1 MLHKTQGIVF
11 KYIKY
16 RDSSIIVNI
25 FTEKFGLQSYIVN
38 SVRTKSTKSKIA
50 LFQPLTCLDL
60 VVYYKESTN
69 INRISE
75 LKCNHPFHSIP
86 INIHKSSIA
95 LFLTEML
102 HKTIREQNDTHDLF
116 VFIQQAIL
124 VLDNL
129 NTEYENFH
137 IQFLLKLSKY
147 LGFGV
152 SKNDELESLMQ
163 GAKIDFQILNEL
175 NNKPFGHH
183 ISLNGNSRLR
193 LLNAV
198 VFYYKQ
204 HYSTLGEIKS
214 LAVLNEVFH

>member
-38 SVRTKSTKSKIA
+38 GVRSKSSKNKIA
-50 LFQPLTCLDL
+50 LFQPLTCLEL
-60 VVYYKESTN
+60 VVYHKENSE

-95 LFLTEML
+95 LFLTEIL
-102 HKTIREQNDTHDLF
+102 HKTIKEQNDTEDLF
-116 VFIQQAIL
+116 VFIQQAVL

-129 NTEYENFH
+129 SIDYENFH
-137 IQFLLKLSKY
+137 LQFLLQLSRY

-152 SKNDELESLMQ
+152 SQNNELESLMLE
-163 GAKIDFQILNEL
+163 AKIDFQLLNEL
-175 NNKPFGHH
+175 NRNPFGHH
-183 ISLNGNSRLR
+183 VSLNGNSRQR
-193 LLNAV
+193 LLKAV
-198 VFYYKQ
+198 LRYYKQ
-204 HYSTLGEIKS
+204 HYTTLGEIKS
-214 LAVLNEVFH
+214 LTVLSEVLR

>member
-38 SVRTKSTKSKIA
+38 SVRSKSAKSKIA
-50 LFQPLTCLDL
+50 LFQPLTCLEL
-60 VVYYKESTN
+60 VVYHKESTD

-75 LKCNHPFHSIP
+75 VRCNHPFHSIP
-86 INIHKSSIA
+86 INIQKSSIT
-95 LFLTEML
+95 LFLTEIL
-102 HKTIREQNDTHDLF
+102 HKTIREQNDTDDLF
-116 VFIQQAIL
+116 TFIQQAIL

-129 NTEYENFH
+129 NTDYENFH

-152 SKNDELESLMQ
+152 SENNELESLMEE
-163 GAKIDFQILNEL
+163 AKIDFGILNEL
-175 NNKPFGHH
+175 NNNPFGHH
-183 ISLNGNSRLR
+183 VPLNGNLRLR
-193 LLNAV
+193 LINAV
-198 VFYYKQ
+198 IYYYKH
-204 HYSTLGEIKS
+204 HYGSLGEIKS
-214 LAVLNEVFH
+214 LSVLNEVFH